1 MRYDNDAK
9 QMKYESLKKVAE
21 LAFNN
26 ELDEDHI
33 EQIPFDIIKGSVPH
47 FRCCVYKER
56 AIIRERVRLA
66 TGKLLSSNRNGEII
80 TVLPAACEGCPI
92 GRFTVT
98 TNCQRCMAKK
108 CIAACPFGAISV
120 TGNGAYIDQSKCKEC
135 GRCAAACPYHAIADT
150 LRPCIR
156 SCSVKALT
164 ISAESKRAEIEYDKC
179 ISCGACVNNCP
190 FGAISDSSSIT
201 KVIEEIK
208 GDKEVYAMFA
218 PAVEGQFGLANVGM
232 IKSAIMKLGFDG
244 VYEVALGADA
254 VSEHEAHDLLEAFS
268 SGRKITTSCCP
279 AFFEM
284 IHKHFPKLVEYI
296 SPTVSPMTATARYI
310 RAEHPGSVTVF
321 IGPCIAKK
329 NEIRLVKDSAD
340 YVLTLEELV
349 AMFDAKEISPEN
361 ETSAENSQ
369 DGSIYG
375 KGFAQSGGVA
385 GSVMRA
391 LEEHGCELD
400 LKVMKCNGAEDCRK
414 ALMILNAGR
423 LQEDMIEGMAC
434 MNGCVN
440 GPASIL
446 PPNETVKNRMKLL
459 KTADDRS
466 ITKNLED
473 HQYSR
478 VKMINEEN
486 ERTK

>member
-1 MRYDNDAK
+1 MKYDNDAK
-9 QMKYESLKKVAE
+9 QMKYESLKRVAE
-21 LAFNN
+21 LAFSNN
-26 ELDEDHI
+26 LDEEHI
-33 EQIPFDIIKGSVPH
+33 EQIPFYIIKGSVPH

-66 TGKLLSSNRNGEII
+66 TGRLLSSNPNDEVV

-108 CIAACPFGAISV
+108 CVAACPFGAITV

-150 LRPCIR
+150 LRPCMR
-156 SCSVKALT
+156 ACSVKALT
-164 ISAESKRAEIEYDKC
+164 ISENSKRAEIQYDKC
-179 ISCGACVNNCP
+179 ISCGACVNSCP
-190 FGAISDSSSIT
+190 FGAISDSSSMTQI
-201 KVIEEIK
+201 IDAINS
-208 GDKEVYAMFA
+208 GKEVYAMFA
-218 PAVEGQFGLANVGM
+218 PAVEGQFGKANVGM
-232 IKSAIMKLGFDG
+232 IKSAIKKLGFTD

-254 VSEHEAHDLLEAFS
+254 VSEHEAHDIIEAVEN
-268 SGRKITTSCCP
+268 GRKITTSCCP

-310 RAEHPGSVTVF
+310 RTEHPDSITVF

-329 NEIRLVKDSAD
+329 NEIRLVEDSAD

-349 AMFDAKEISPEN
+349 AMFDAKEIDPEKEEN
-361 ETSAENSQ
+361 VQNSQ
-369 DGSIYG
+369 DGSVYG
-375 KGFAQSGGVA
+375 KGFAQSGGVS
-385 GSVMRA
+385 GSVMQV
-391 LEEHGCELD
+391 LKEQGCELD
-400 LKVMKCNGAEDCRK
+400 LKVLKCNGAEDCRK
-414 ALMILNAGR
+414 ALMILNAGK
-423 LQEDMIEGMAC
+423 LPEDMIEGMAC
-434 MNGCVN
+434 MNGCIN

-446 PPNETVKNRMKLL
+446 PPNITAKNRQQLL
-459 KTADDRS
+459 KEADDRT

-473 HQYSR
+473 HEYSR
-478 VKMINEEN
+478 IEMTNT
-486 ERTK
+486 ERAK